1 MACIVGYAR
10 KQLQWFG
17 ADQYSKKNKRLN
29 TMATSLDEPLGS
41 DDDRTRYDT
50 LAEQD
55 EAMSEEEIEEL
66 SYYRNELLTSAR
78 QLLTTFEIEALQ
90 VYLEY
95 PPSSGWTQLERAQ
108 KINRNLSNYLRDLQ
122 SARWKL
128 CALANEPWVG
138 RPGLRSPS
146 WVTIT
151 NQPDSIPDQLWDRLT
166 PSEKMVLA
174 FYCREGTHVRSHA
187 ECAQQ
192 LGISYANLK
201 SLGIYIHRKAK
212 ILGFTKFDDIWRGS
226 SAPEQPDGIP
236 DQLWDRLTPSE
247 KMVLAFYSRKN
258 TRSLSHTECAQQLEI
273 SYMNLHQ
280 VGLRI
285 RRKAK
290 TLGFTAFDDVWRGY

>member
-174 FYCREGTHVRSHA
+174 FY
-187 ECAQQ
+187 
-192 LGISYANLK
+192 
-201 SLGIYIHRKAK
+201 
-212 ILGFTKFDDIWRGS
+212 
-226 SAPEQPDGIP
+226 
-236 DQLWDRLTPSE
+236 
-247 KMVLAFYSRKN
+247 SRKN